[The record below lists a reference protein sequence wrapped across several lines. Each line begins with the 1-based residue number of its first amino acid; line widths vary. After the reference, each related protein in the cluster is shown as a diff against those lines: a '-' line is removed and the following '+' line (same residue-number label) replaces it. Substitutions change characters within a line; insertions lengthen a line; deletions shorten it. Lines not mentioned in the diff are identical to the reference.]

1 MGSPGVL
8 SLLSVLAPCSMQFWA
23 YKEATG
29 RMVVKLSIN
38 GGSYVAGLEATV
50 TISKGGADGLEMAI
64 AVS

>member
-8 SLLSVLAPCSMQFWA
+8 SLLSVLASSSMQFWA
-23 YKEATG
+23 CKQITR

-38 GGSYVAGLEATV
+38 GGSYVASLEATV
-50 TISKGGADGLEMAI
+50 AISKGGADGLGMGI